1 VTTQPAQQMTCI
13 EVVEVVSDYLE
24 RSLGVEE
31 RVRLEAHLV
40 ICEGC
45 DAYVAQMRATVA
57 ALGRLDEGARP
68 SPHLESVV
76 VAFRARHR

>member
-1 VTTQPAQQMTCI
+1 MTTEPAEQMTCI

-24 RSLGVEE
+24 RSLGAEE

-57 ALGRLDEGARP
+57 ALGRLDAGERP
-68 SPHLESVV
+68 SRDLEAILE
-76 VAFRARHR
+76 AFRSRT

>member
-1 VTTQPAQQMTCI
+1 MTTEPADRMACI

-31 RVRLEAHLV
+31 SVRLEAHLV

-57 ALGRLDEGARP
+57 ALGRLDAGAQA
-68 SPHLESVV
+68 SPNLESVLA
-76 VAFRARHR
+76 AFRSGRP